1 MNFGLQNGILVIVR
15 TLDWNTL
22 NHEGVIDMNENI
34 LLDIAKDWQ
43 KEQAKAAQNRKQSK
57 KS

>member
-1 MNFGLQNGILVIVR
+1 
-15 TLDWNTL
+15 
-22 NHEGVIDMNENI
+22 MNENI